1 MIRRV
6 IFGGLGCVMYELMTK
21 NKPFLT
27 REASSIIHLYQKIFK
42 EDPLPLP
49 GRYSE

>member
-1 MIRRV
+1 
-6 IFGGLGCVMYELMTK
+6 MYELMTK
-21 NKPFLT
+21 NKPFLAK
-27 REASSIIHLYQKIFK
+27 EASSIIHLYQKIFK